1 MTFTTPAIRKLAVLG
16 DGAMGTACALLAH
29 LRGIPQ
35 VSLWSAL
42 AENGAILQQH
52 RENIQLLP
60 GVKIPHP
67 ILLTM
72 DAEEAVAG
80 AELILLAIPTVYLR
94 ATLTRLSG
102 LLKNTMTPMV
112 SVAKGLEIGTFLRP
126 SEIIASVVGSR
137 LLAALSGPCHAE
149 EVARGKPTGLVA
161 ASQDASLATTVQRC
175 FHGGAMRIYTGRDIV
190 GVELA
195 AALKNVIGIAA
206 GISDGLGFGDNA
218 KSALLTRAL
227 VEMTEFGVR
236 HGADAQTFFGL
247 AGIGDLITT
256 CISPHGRNRALGY
269 RLGQGETLQQIQS
282 STPKVAEGVYTAKS
296 VQERCMAVGLEMP
309 ICSAVYRILYEQQP
323 PRAAVQDL
331 LAREP
336 RSELH
341 IGVSASQGTL

>member
-1 MTFTTPAIRKLAVLG
+1 MNQSSQTVRKIAVLG

-52 RENIQLLP
+52 RENILLLP
-60 GVKIPHP
+60 GVRIPEP
-67 ILLTM
+67 IVLTM
-72 DAEEAVAG
+72 DAEVAL
-80 AELILLAIPTVYLR
+80 AESELILIAIPTVYLR
-94 ATLTRLSG
+94 STLVRMSA
-102 LLKNTMTPMV
+102 LLQKVTTPMV
-112 SVAKGLEIGTFLRP
+112 SVAKGLEMGTFLRP
-126 SEIIASVVGSR
+126 TEIIAAIAGER
-137 LLAALSGPCHAE
+137 PLAVLSGPCHAE

-161 ASQDASLATTVQRC
+161 ASRDLALAAMVQRC
-175 FHGGAMRIYTGRDIV
+175 FHGGAVRIYTGPDII

-206 GISDGLGFGDNA
+206 GISDGLGYGDNA

-236 HGADAQTFFGL
+236 HGAEAQTFFGL
-247 AGIGDLITT
+247 AGMGDLITT
-256 CISPHGRNRALGY
+256 CISPHGRNRSLGF
-269 RLGQGETLQQIQS
+269 RLGQGETLQQIQA

-296 VQERCMAVGLEMP
+296 VQERCNAVGLEMP
-309 ICSAVYRILYEQQP
+309 ICSAVYRVLYENQP

-341 IGVSASQGTL
+341 IGVKP